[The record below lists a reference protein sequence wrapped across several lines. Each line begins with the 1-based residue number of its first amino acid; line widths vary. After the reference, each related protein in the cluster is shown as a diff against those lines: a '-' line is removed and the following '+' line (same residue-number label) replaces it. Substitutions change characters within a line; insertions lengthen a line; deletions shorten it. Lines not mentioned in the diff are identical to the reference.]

1 MRHILSFLF
10 KPTSWLF
17 SLLII
22 TSALH
27 AGAQDLQELDGPFD
41 YKLTD
46 DEKGYII
53 HPLHGVT
60 YEGDLFVPSVRESDG
75 LPVVGVDGF
84 QYQKSLLFIAFPED
98 SQVKYIGSFE
108 GCTGIEFVDNIP
120 KTVETIGDYA
130 FYGCTRLWDVTLNE
144 GLQYIGISCF
154 EGCTSLTSIKLP
166 STLKVLRERAFRV
179 CTALETVEFDDRI
192 DFYDGNLSYG
202 FYNNVFDGCENL
214 HTVKLPYNPD
224 TIFNIPMSTF
234 SWCGNL
240 KSIEFPANTQRIDQM
255 AFYRTGI
262 ENLDFTKITSDVF
275 VEGYYTFSA
284 CNNLQSVKAN
294 GNFKFGVT
302 SLYTFQDCKALKTV
316 TINGSGDDYIK
327 FTPDAFRFCDNL
339 ESVEVYRLK
348 GSGEP
353 NEMDSVFVG
362 CKKLQRVISTCPP
375 ELNKFGYCCF
385 DGCES
390 LKEVPIPTQAFLIN
404 DQAFR
409 GCAALESID
418 LANVTSIGDEAF
430 TGCSALASINLNPS
444 SDNLPT
450 VENENAFDAWHF
462 ANTLI
467 TVPDDKYSVFTADA
481 FWSKFQIK
489 HPSLFAFT
497 EVPGGYSVSKSP
509 YALISDFPEMLEIPE
524 QYESGNV
531 VAIAEGA
538 FQGLTMLTG
547 VTLPEGLTSIGSLA
561 FNGCTNLRTVINKA
575 IRPIYN
581 ENVFEDAFDDATYQG
596 SLYVPFGSLDAYS
609 KFSPWANFA
618 SRIYQGFGER
628 SLQCPMA
635 SHESGDFN
643 YSFDLTLTPTY
654 DYDSANIYYY
664 IVTEDD
670 DPYEV
675 HTVYTYSA
683 PIKIKK
689 SCKVVAYLSDGT
701 QCSDPISL
709 EYTYKYLP
717 SVIFDCTSIP
727 QGTQENAFTTDN
739 PGPVFNQVI
748 DNVYYSI
755 TDNNSGCDPTAG
767 LVLNATSSI
776 DDVYEFNSAVE
787 SAVGPTYDFN
797 GIAIKVQGV
806 GSITF
811 NGVTNQGNARL
822 TLVLGNGPAVYVDEL
837 VEGKYEFSV
846 PVEKY
851 LYIFASQT
859 SNTAAPQLK
868 SLASGENGVTLRSVT
883 FDITDLY
890 INTETGLDKVLTANG
905 NDNYRINT
913 PLYGH
918 YHDGA
923 YLYASTMD
931 NSGSSK
937 NTFNEDKKAAE
948 LSDKESDFNQED
960 WVAISDLT
968 SDFVGKK
975 IGSGKVAS
983 VIGNSNYP
991 VIKFN
996 EEISTE
1002 DSSMDINE
1010 FRVENFNIHADN
1022 VAVNNIW
1029 LVAPQP
1035 AEYCSVT
1042 GYIDA
1047 DSTHPEEGYLTL
1059 KSAESETIS
1068 ENETIIQPLSLKVY
1082 YDPATIIL
1090 DDNGE
1095 YTFAGIVKR
1104 EGDGLAFT
1112 VVKILNSPYMANI
1125 EDVDADEPHIFAANG
1140 KINVAANAITSIT
1153 VFSTTGQ
1160 VVTSLKASS
1169 ATIAVAPGLYL
1180 VRVGN
1185 KTAKIAVK

>member
-1 MRHILSFLF
+1 M
-10 KPTSWLF
+10 
-17 SLLII
+17 LII

-27 AGAQDLQELDGPFD
+27 AGAQDWLDGPFD
-41 YKLTD
+41 YQLTD
-46 DEKGYII
+46 DGTGYII
-53 HPLHGVT
+53 YPLNGET
-60 YEGDLFVPSVRESDG
+60 YGNDLIVPSVRESDG

-130 FYGCTRLWDVTLNE
+130 FYGCTMLRDVTLNE

-154 EGCTSLTSIKLP
+154 EGCKSLKSIKLP

-192 DFYDGNLSYG
+192 DFYDSNLSYG

-348 GSGEP
+348 GSGEL

-404 DQAFR
+404 DKAFK

-481 FWSKFQIK
+481 FWSKFRIK

-538 FQGLTMLTG
+538 FQGLTMLNG
-547 VTLPEGLTSIGSLA
+547 VTLPEGLTAIGSLA

-581 ENVFEDAFDDATYQG
+581 ENVFEEAFDDATYQG

-609 KFSPWANFA
+609 RFAPWANFA
-618 SRIYQGFGER
+618 YRIYQGFGER
-628 SLQCPMA
+628 SLQRPKA
-635 SHESGDFN
+635 SRESGDFN

-727 QGTQENAFTTDN
+727 QGTQEKAFTTDN

-868 SLASGENGVTLRSVT
+868 SLTSGENGVTLRSVT

-1112 VVKILNSPYMANI
+1112 VVKILNSPYMASI

>member
-1 MRHILSFLF
+1 M
-10 KPTSWLF
+10 
-17 SLLII
+17 
-22 TSALH
+22 
-27 AGAQDLQELDGPFD
+27 
-41 YKLTD
+41 
-46 DEKGYII
+46 
-53 HPLHGVT
+53 
-60 YEGDLFVPSVRESDG
+60 
-75 LPVVGVDGF
+75 
-84 QYQKSLLFIAFPED
+84 
-98 SQVKYIGSFE
+98 
-108 GCTGIEFVDNIP
+108 
-120 KTVETIGDYA
+120 
-130 FYGCTRLWDVTLNE
+130 
-144 GLQYIGISCF
+144 
-154 EGCTSLTSIKLP
+154 
-166 STLKVLRERAFRV
+166 
-179 CTALETVEFDDRI
+179 
-192 DFYDGNLSYG
+192 
-202 FYNNVFDGCENL
+202 
-214 HTVKLPYNPD
+214 
-224 TIFNIPMSTF
+224 
-234 SWCGNL
+234 
-240 KSIEFPANTQRIDQM
+240 
-255 AFYRTGI
+255 
-262 ENLDFTKITSDVF
+262 
-275 VEGYYTFSA
+275 
-284 CNNLQSVKAN
+284 
-294 GNFKFGVT
+294 
-302 SLYTFQDCKALKTV
+302 
-316 TINGSGDDYIK
+316 
-327 FTPDAFRFCDNL
+327 
-339 ESVEVYRLK
+339 
-348 GSGEP
+348 
-353 NEMDSVFVG
+353 
-362 CKKLQRVISTCPP
+362 
-375 ELNKFGYCCF
+375 
-385 DGCES
+385 
-390 LKEVPIPTQAFLIN
+390 
-404 DQAFR
+404 
-409 GCAALESID
+409 
-418 LANVTSIGDEAF
+418 
-430 TGCSALASINLNPS
+430 
-444 SDNLPT
+444 
-450 VENENAFDAWHF
+450 
-462 ANTLI
+462 
-467 TVPDDKYSVFTADA
+467 
-481 FWSKFQIK
+481 
-489 HPSLFAFT
+489 
-497 EVPGGYSVSKSP
+497 
-509 YALISDFPEMLEIPE
+509 
-524 QYESGNV
+524 
-531 VAIAEGA
+531 
-538 FQGLTMLTG
+538 
-547 VTLPEGLTSIGSLA
+547 
-561 FNGCTNLRTVINKA
+561 
-575 IRPIYN
+575 
-581 ENVFEDAFDDATYQG
+581 
-596 SLYVPFGSLDAYS
+596 
-609 KFSPWANFA
+609 
-618 SRIYQGFGER
+618 
-628 SLQCPMA
+628 
-635 SHESGDFN
+635 
-643 YSFDLTLTPTY
+643 
-654 DYDSANIYYY
+654 
-664 IVTEDD
+664 TEDD

-787 SAVGPTYDFN
+787 SAVDPTYDFN

-1112 VVKILNSPYMANI
+1112 VVKILNSPYMASI
-1125 EDVDADEPHIFAANG
+1125 EDVNADEPHIFAANG